1 MDEFMFSRSR
11 TIPANPAIGWIGR
24 EDGWITTRPGALA
37 TSTAAFADDVAVN
50 ELVGTG
56 DAR

>member
-1 MDEFMFSRSR
+1 MFSRSR

-50 ELVGTG
+50 ELVRTG